1 MHSLSLSLSLSLN
14 RQDPYLLLQNLVF
27 KRIRDGRVTH
37 AFLRRKNNAMP
48 KTKQKKESKKIPGH
62 PLSPMNFLF
71 PTRFEETESFHS
83 LQPTFLYYRFSS
95 SDSSTTPLTAR
106 PPVRAGNS
114 IALQNPKKKAE
125 KEQKR
130 GRDENL
136 ISTQNRVTT
145 TTHPPT
151 HNHLVT
157 TTPANT
163 HTHTHNFHPH
173 SSFSGSSETKW
184 YNQMQ

>member
-1 MHSLSLSLSLSLN
+1 MLVTHAFSLSLSKPPRSVSPLS
-14 RQDPYLLLQNLVF
+14 QNLVF

-48 KTKQKKESKKIPGH
+48 KTKKKESKKIPGH
-62 PLSPMNFLF
+62 PLSPINFLF

-106 PPVRAGNS
+106 PPPVRAGNS
-114 IALQNPKKKAE
+114 IALQNPNKKKAE

-130 GRDENL
+130 GKDENL

-151 HNHLVT
+151 T
-157 TTPANT
+157 T
-163 HTHTHNFHPH
+163 
-173 SSFSGSSETKW
+173 W
-184 YNQMQ
+184 